1 MILTFLFSPIGRW
14 VAGVGAIL
22 LILGGLYVK
31 IRLDAERQIEAR
43 GTRDTLTRTQDAVR
57 AGDNVDVSPDSLRSD
72 DGYRRK

>member
-14 VAGVGAIL
+14 IAGVGVAL

>member
-31 IRLDAERQIEAR
+31 IRLDAERRIEAR

-57 AGDNVDVSPDSLRSD
+57 AGDNVDVSPDSSRSD

>member
-22 LILGGLYVK
+22 LILGALYVK

-57 AGDNVDVSPDSLRSD
+57 AGDNVDVSPNSLRSD

>member
-57 AGDNVDVSPDSLRSD
+57 AGDNVDVSPDGLRSD